1 MTLWEKNR
9 HFLRF
14 EGSVL
19 VSENGRQTIGHGGAV
34 ITMIRYLKELLL
46 VLYLLKS
53 YDYYLDRLDA
63 LGIGFPVLLYGAM
76 FVVLTV
82 ALFMTAYIRQ
92 TLIRHLFALVMS
104 GSAVF
109 FDVYTQVTA
118 GYMTYSSFVSL
129 VYSGGFIQEAVYQ
142 YRDAIISAMVSGL
155 LLLFGIGLKPRRR
168 APLPGALLVAAPVF
182 GVLMLSTVLF
192 VRAGE
197 GARGLP
203 IMYTPLAYL
212 NLFTY
217 EALHNTVGPR
227 EPVSLPRVDQPV
239 GHDIVLIIDESI
251 SGNYLDINTPFGVH
265 SNLKEPRPGV
275 DIFNYGYAASIANC
289 SADTNVTL
297 RYGGTRADYIRINST
312 LPSIWQYAKK
322 AGLRT
327 VYIDSQRTG
336 GNLQNLMNAA
346 EQKDI
351 DEFVQFDRTSV
362 RDRDMAAAAKLIELL
377 NDGKPQLVVINKV
390 GAHFPVHDKYP
401 DAFMA
406 YRPTLPRGQFVEVA
420 DTGTRD
426 GFNGQPDDWLLYRN
440 AYKNTVLWNVG
451 EFFARVFAQADL
463 SHALLIYTSDHG
475 QDLHERGNP
484 GLNTHCGDDP
494 VEEEGLVPLVVISG
508 SDLQTLDWQAQLPAN
523 KDRSSHY
530 NIFPTLLQV
539 MGYDL
544 AGIEA
549 VYGKPLSVPTG
560 DDFTF
565 NYRFNARLGAKPEWK
580 HIDLNS
586 IVTPGRVVPSVAVGQ

>member
-1 MTLWEKNR
+1 
-9 HFLRF
+9 
-14 EGSVL
+14 
-19 VSENGRQTIGHGGAV
+19 
-34 ITMIRYLKELLL
+34 MIRYLKELLL
-46 VLYLLKS
+46 VLYLFKN
-53 YDYYLDRLDA
+53 YDYYLERLSA
-63 LGIGFPVLLYGAM
+63 LGMGLPVLLFGGM
-76 FVVLTV
+76 FIGLTV

-92 TLIRHLFALVMS
+92 TLIRHLLALMMFV
-104 GSAVF
+104 SAVF
-109 FDVYTQVTA
+109 FDVYTRVTA
-118 GYMTYSSFVSL
+118 DYLTYSSFVSL
-129 VYSGGFIQEAVYQ
+129 VYSGGFIQEAAYQ
-142 YRDAIISAMVSGL
+142 YRDVIISGVVGGL

-168 APLPGALLVAAPVF
+168 MPLPGALLVAAPVL
-182 GVLMLSTVLF
+182 GVLLLSAVLF

-227 EPVSLPRVDQPV
+227 EPVSLARNDAPP

-251 SGNYLDINTPFGVH
+251 SGNYLDINAPFGVH

-275 DIFNYGYAASIANC
+275 AIFNYGYAASIANC
-289 SADTNVTL
+289 SADTNITL
-297 RYGGTRADYIRINST
+297 RYGGTRADYMRINST
-312 LPSIWQYAKK
+312 MPSIWQYAKK

-327 VYIDSQRTG
+327 VYIDAQRTG
-336 GNLQNLMNAA
+336 GNLQNLMNDA
-346 EQKDI
+346 EKKDI
-351 DEFVQFDRTSV
+351 DEFVQFDQASV
-362 RDRDMAAAAKLIELL
+362 RDRDMAAAAKLIDLL
-377 NDGKPQLVVINKV
+377 NDGKPELVVINKV

-406 YRPTLPRGQFVEVA
+406 YRPTLPRGQFVEIA
-420 DTGTRD
+420 DTGKRD
-426 GFNGQPDDWLLYRN
+426 GFNGQPDDWVLYRN
-440 AYKNTVLWNVG
+440 AYKNTLLWNVG
-451 EFFARVFAQADL
+451 EFFSRVFAQADM
-463 SHALLIYTSDHG
+463 SNALLIYTSDHG

-484 GLNTHCGDDP
+484 GLNLHCGGDP
-494 VEEEGLVPLVVISG
+494 VAEEGLVPLVVIQG
-508 SDLQTLDWQAQLPAN
+508 DQLRTLDWQKALAAN

-530 NIFPTLLQV
+530 NIFPTLLQL

-549 VYGKPLSVPTG
+549 VYGKPLSVPTA

-580 HIDLNS
+580 YIDLNS
-586 IVTPGRVVPSVAVGQ
+586 IVTPSQAPTNVAVGQ

>member
-1 MTLWEKNR
+1 
-9 HFLRF
+9 
-14 EGSVL
+14 
-19 VSENGRQTIGHGGAV
+19 
-34 ITMIRYLKELLL
+34 MIRYLKELLL
-46 VLYLLKS
+46 VLYLLKN

-63 LGIGFPVLLYGAM
+63 LGIGFPMLLYGAM
-76 FVVLTV
+76 FVVLAV

-92 TLIRHLFALVMS
+92 TLIRHLFALAMFA
-104 GSAVF
+104 SAVF

-129 VYSGGFIQEAVYQ
+129 VYSGGFIQEATYQ

-168 APLPGALLVAAPVF
+168 APLPGALLVAAPVL
-182 GVLMLSTVLF
+182 GVLMLSAVLF
-192 VRAGE
+192 LRAGE

-227 EPVSLPRVDQPV
+227 EPVSLTRIDQPV

-297 RYGGTRADYIRINST
+297 RYGGTRGDYIRINST

-327 VYIDSQRTG
+327 VYIDAQRTG

-346 EQKDI
+346 EKKDI

-406 YRPTLPRGQFVEVA
+406 YRPTLARGQFVEVA
-420 DTGTRD
+420 DTGKRD
-426 GFNGQPDDWLLYRN
+426 GFNGQPDDWLRYRN

-463 SHALLIYTSDHG
+463 NNALLIYTSDHG

-484 GLNTHCGDDP
+484 GLNTHCGGDP
-494 VEEEGLVPLVVISG
+494 VEEEGVVPLVVISG
-508 SDLQTLDWQAQLPAN
+508 SNLKTLDWPAQLPAN

-530 NIFPTLLQV
+530 NIFPTLLQL

-565 NYRFNARLGAKPEWK
+565 NYRFNARLGAVPAWK
-580 HIDLNS
+580 YIDLKS
-586 IVTPGRVVPSVAVGQ
+586 IVTPGQVVPSVAVGQ

>member
-1 MTLWEKNR
+1 M
-9 HFLRF
+9 F
-14 EGSVL
+14 
-19 VSENGRQTIGHGGAV
+19 
-34 ITMIRYLKELLL
+34 RYLKELLL
-46 VLYLLKS
+46 VIYLLLYS
-53 YDYYLDRLDA
+53 DYYLERLNA
-63 LGIGFPVLLYGAM
+63 MGIGLAVLLFGAM
-76 FVVLTV
+76 FLALTF
-82 ALFMTAYIRQ
+82 ALLLTAYIRQ
-92 TLIRHLFALVMS
+92 TFIRHLFALAMLI
-104 GSAVF
+104 SAVF
-109 FDVYTQVTA
+109 FDVYTRVTSD
-118 GYMTYSSFVSL
+118 YLTYSSFVSL
-129 VYSGGFIQEAVYQ
+129 VYSGGFIQEAAYQ
-142 YRDAIISAMVSGL
+142 YRDAIVHGVLNGL
-155 LLLFGIGLKPRRR
+155 LLLIGIGLRPRHSI
-168 APLPGALLVAAPVF
+168 PVPNALRVAALVL
-182 GVLMLSTVLF
+182 GVLLLSAVLF

-212 NLFTY
+212 NLFGY

-227 EPVSLPRVDQPV
+227 EPVTLARNGPAV

-251 SGNYLDINTPFGVH
+251 SGNYLDINAPFGVH
-265 SNLKEPRPGV
+265 SNLKQAHPGV

-297 RYGGTRADYIRINST
+297 RYGGTRADYMRINST

-327 VYIDSQRTG
+327 VYIDAQRTG
-336 GNLQNLMNAA
+336 GNLQNLMTDT
-346 EQKDI
+346 EKKDI
-351 DEFVQFDRTSV
+351 DEFVQFDQTSV

-377 NDGKPQLVVINKV
+377 NDDKPELVVINKV

-406 YRPTLPRGQFVEVA
+406 YRPTLPRGQFTEIA
-420 DTGTRD
+420 DTGKRD
-426 GFNGQPDDWLLYRN
+426 GFNGQPDDWVLYRN

-451 EFFARVFAQADL
+451 EFFSRVFAQANL
-463 SHALLIYTSDHG
+463 NNALLIYTSDHG

-484 GLNTHCGDDP
+484 GLNTHCGGDP
-494 VEEEGLVPLVVISG
+494 VEEEGLVPLVVIQG
-508 SDLQTLDWQAQLPAN
+508 DQLHTLDWSAQLAAN

-530 NIFPTLLQV
+530 NIFPTLLQL

-544 AGIEA
+544 AGIESI
-549 VYGKPLSVPTG
+549 YGKPLSVPTT

-586 IVTPGRVVPSVAVGQ
+586 IVTPGEAPTSVAAGQ

>member
-1 MTLWEKNR
+1 
-9 HFLRF
+9 
-14 EGSVL
+14 
-19 VSENGRQTIGHGGAV
+19 
-34 ITMIRYLKELLL
+34 MIRYLKELLL
-46 VLYLLKS
+46 VLYLFKN
-53 YDYYLDRLDA
+53 YDYYLERLSA
-63 LGIGFPVLLYGAM
+63 LGMSLPVLLFGGM
-76 FVVLTV
+76 FIGLTV

-92 TLIRHLFALVMS
+92 TLIRHLFALMMFV
-104 GSAVF
+104 SAVF
-109 FDVYTQVTA
+109 FDVYTRVTA
-118 GYMTYSSFVSL
+118 DYLTYSSFVSL
-129 VYSGGFIQEAVYQ
+129 VYSGGFIQEAAYQ
-142 YRDAIISAMVSGL
+142 YSDAIISGVVGGL

-168 APLPGALLVAAPVF
+168 MPLPGALLVAAPVL
-182 GVLMLSTVLF
+182 GVLLLSAVLF

-227 EPVSLPRVDQPV
+227 EPVSLARNDAPP

-251 SGNYLDINTPFGVH
+251 SGNYLDINAPFGVH

-275 DIFNYGYAASIANC
+275 AIFNYGYAASIANC
-289 SADTNVTL
+289 SADTNITL
-297 RYGGTRADYIRINST
+297 RYGGTRADYMRINST
-312 LPSIWQYAKK
+312 MPSIWQYAKK

-327 VYIDSQRTG
+327 VYIDAQRTG
-336 GNLQNLMNAA
+336 GNLQNLMNDA
-346 EQKDI
+346 EKKDI
-351 DEFVQFDRTSV
+351 DEFVQFDQASV
-362 RDRDMAAAAKLIELL
+362 RDRDMAAAAKLIDLL
-377 NDGKPQLVVINKV
+377 NDGKPELVVINKV

-406 YRPTLPRGQFVEVA
+406 YRPTLPRGQFVEIA
-420 DTGTRD
+420 DTGKRD
-426 GFNGQPDDWLLYRN
+426 GFNGQPDDWVLYRN
-440 AYKNTVLWNVG
+440 AYKNTLLWNVG
-451 EFFARVFAQADL
+451 EFFSRVFAQADM
-463 SHALLIYTSDHG
+463 SNALLIYTSDHG

-484 GLNTHCGDDP
+484 GLNLHCGGDP
-494 VEEEGLVPLVVISG
+494 VAEEGLVPLVVIQG
-508 SDLQTLDWQAQLPAN
+508 DQLRTLDWQKALAAN

-530 NIFPTLLQV
+530 NIFPTLLQL

-549 VYGKPLSVPTG
+549 VYGKPLSVPTA

-580 HIDLNS
+580 YIDLNS
-586 IVTPGRVVPSVAVGQ
+586 IVTPSQAPTNVAVGQ

>member
-1 MTLWEKNR
+1 
-9 HFLRF
+9 
-14 EGSVL
+14 
-19 VSENGRQTIGHGGAV
+19 
-34 ITMIRYLKELLL
+34 MIRYLKELLL
-46 VLYLLKS
+46 VLYLLKN
-53 YDYYLDRLDA
+53 YDYYLERLSA
-63 LGIGFPVLLYGAM
+63 MGVGFAVVLFGAM

-92 TLIRHLFALVMS
+92 TLVRHLFAVVMFV
-104 GSAVF
+104 SAVF
-109 FDVYTQVTA
+109 FDVYTRVTA
-118 GYMTYSSFVSL
+118 DYLTYSSFVSL
-129 VYSGGFIQEAVYQ
+129 VYSAGFIQDAAYQ
-142 YRDAIISAMVSGL
+142 YRDALISGVVGGL

-168 APLPGALLVAAPVF
+168 MPLPGALLVAAPVL
-182 GVLMLSTVLF
+182 GVLLLSAVLF

-227 EPVSLPRVDQPV
+227 EPVSLARNEQAV
-239 GHDIVLIIDESI
+239 GHDIVLVIDESI
-251 SGNYLDINTPFGVH
+251 SGNYLDINAPFGVH
-265 SNLKEPRPGV
+265 SNLKAPRPGV
-275 DIFNYGYAASIANC
+275 EIFNYGYAASIANC

-297 RYGGTRADYIRINST
+297 RYGGTRADYMRINT
-312 LPSIWQYAKK
+312 TQPSIWQYARK

-327 VYIDSQRTG
+327 VYIDAQRTG
-336 GNLQNLMNAA
+336 GNLQNLMS
-346 EQKDI
+346 ETEKKDI
-351 DEFVQFDRTSV
+351 DEFVQFDQTSV
-362 RDRDMAAAAKLIELL
+362 RDRDMAAAAKLIDLL
-377 NDGKPQLVVINKV
+377 NDGTPELVVINKV

-420 DTGTRD
+420 DTGKRD

-451 EFFARVFAQADL
+451 EFFSRVFAQADMRN
-463 SHALLIYTSDHG
+463 ALLIYTSDHG

-484 GLNTHCGDDP
+484 GLNTHCGGDP
-494 VEEEGLVPLVVISG
+494 VEEEGLVPLVVIQG
-508 SDLQTLDWQAQLPAN
+508 DQLRTLDWQKSLAAN

-530 NIFPTLLQV
+530 NIFPTLLQL

-544 AGIEA
+544 AGVEA
-549 VYGKPLSVPTG
+549 VYGKPLSVPTA
-560 DDFTF
+560 DEFTF

-580 HIDLNS
+580 HIDLGS
-586 IVTPGRVVPSVAVGQ
+586 IVTPSQAPTSVAVGE

>member
-1 MTLWEKNR
+1 
-9 HFLRF
+9 
-14 EGSVL
+14 
-19 VSENGRQTIGHGGAV
+19 
-34 ITMIRYLKELLL
+34 MIRYLKELLL
-46 VLYLLKS
+46 VLYLFKN
-53 YDYYLDRLDA
+53 YDYYLERLSA
-63 LGIGFPVLLYGAM
+63 LGMGLPVLLFGGM
-76 FVVLTV
+76 FIALTV

-92 TLIRHLFALVMS
+92 TLIRHLFALMMFV
-104 GSAVF
+104 SAVF
-109 FDVYTQVTA
+109 FDVYTRVTA
-118 GYMTYSSFVSL
+118 DYLTYSSFVSL
-129 VYSGGFIQEAVYQ
+129 VYSGGFIQEAAYQ
-142 YRDAIISAMVSGL
+142 YRDAIISGVVGGL

-168 APLPGALLVAAPVF
+168 MPLPGALLVAAPVL
-182 GVLMLSTVLF
+182 GVLLLSAVLF

-227 EPVSLPRVDQPV
+227 EPVSLARNDVPP

-251 SGNYLDINTPFGVH
+251 SGNYLDINAPFGVH

-275 DIFNYGYAASIANC
+275 AIFNYGYAASIANC
-289 SADTNVTL
+289 SADTNITL
-297 RYGGTRADYIRINST
+297 RYGGTRADYMRINST
-312 LPSIWQYAKK
+312 MPSIWQYAKK

-327 VYIDSQRTG
+327 VYIDAQRTG
-336 GNLQNLMNAA
+336 GNLQNLMNDA
-346 EQKDI
+346 EKKDI
-351 DEFVQFDRTSV
+351 DEFVQFDQASV
-362 RDRDMAAAAKLIELL
+362 RDRDMAAAAKLIDLL
-377 NDGKPQLVVINKV
+377 NDGKPELVVINKV

-406 YRPTLPRGQFVEVA
+406 YRPTLPRGQFVEIA
-420 DTGTRD
+420 DTGKRD
-426 GFNGQPDDWLLYRN
+426 GFNGQPDDWVLYRN
-440 AYKNTVLWNVG
+440 AYKNTLLWNVG
-451 EFFARVFAQADL
+451 EFFSRVFAQADM
-463 SHALLIYTSDHG
+463 SNALLIYTSDHG

-484 GLNTHCGDDP
+484 GLNLHCGGDP
-494 VEEEGLVPLVVISG
+494 VAEEGLVPLVVIQG
-508 SDLQTLDWQAQLPAN
+508 DQLRTLDWQKALAAN

-530 NIFPTLLQV
+530 NIFPTLLQL

-549 VYGKPLSVPTG
+549 VYGKPLSVPTA

-580 HIDLNS
+580 YIDLNS
-586 IVTPGRVVPSVAVGQ
+586 IVTPSQAPTNVAVGQ

>member
-1 MTLWEKNR
+1 
-9 HFLRF
+9 
-14 EGSVL
+14 
-19 VSENGRQTIGHGGAV
+19 
-34 ITMIRYLKELLL
+34 MIRYLKELLL
-46 VLYLLKS
+46 VLYLLKN
-53 YDYYLDRLDA
+53 YDYYLERLSA
-63 LGIGFPVLLYGAM
+63 MGVGFAVVLFGAM
-76 FVVLTV
+76 FVVLIV

-92 TLIRHLFALVMS
+92 TLVRHLFALVMFV
-104 GSAVF
+104 SAVF
-109 FDVYTQVTA
+109 FDVYTRVTA
-118 GYMTYSSFVSL
+118 DYLTYSSFVSL
-129 VYSGGFIQEAVYQ
+129 VYSAGFIQDAAYQ
-142 YRDAIISAMVSGL
+142 YRDALISGVVGGL

-168 APLPGALLVAAPVF
+168 MPLPGAMLVAAPVL
-182 GVLMLSTVLF
+182 GVLLLSAVLF

-227 EPVSLPRVDQPV
+227 EPVRLARNGQAVD
-239 GHDIVLIIDESI
+239 HDIVLVIDESI
-251 SGNYLDINTPFGVH
+251 SGNYLDINAPFGVH

-275 DIFNYGYAASIANC
+275 EIFNYGYAASIANC

-297 RYGGTRADYIRINST
+297 RYGGTRADYMRINT
-312 LPSIWQYAKK
+312 TQPSIWQYAKK

-327 VYIDSQRTG
+327 VYIDAQRTG
-336 GNLQNLMNAA
+336 GNLQNLMS
-346 EQKDI
+346 ETEKKDI
-351 DEFVQFDRTSV
+351 DEFVQFDQTSV
-362 RDRDMAAAAKLIELL
+362 RDRDMAAAAKLIDLL
-377 NDGKPQLVVINKV
+377 NDGKPELVVINKV

-420 DTGTRD
+420 DTGKRD

-451 EFFARVFAQADL
+451 EFFSRVFAQADMRN
-463 SHALLIYTSDHG
+463 ALLIYTSDHG

-484 GLNTHCGDDP
+484 GLNTHCGGDP
-494 VEEEGLVPLVVISG
+494 VEEEGLVPLVVIQG
-508 SDLQTLDWQAQLPAN
+508 DQLRALDWQKSLAAN

-530 NIFPTLLQV
+530 NIFPTLLQL

-544 AGIEA
+544 AGVEA
-549 VYGKPLSVPTG
+549 VYGKPLSVPTA
-560 DDFTF
+560 DEFTF

-580 HIDLNS
+580 HIDLGS
-586 IVTPGRVVPSVAVGQ
+586 IVTPSQAPTSVAAGQ

>member
-1 MTLWEKNR
+1 
-9 HFLRF
+9 
-14 EGSVL
+14 
-19 VSENGRQTIGHGGAV
+19 
-34 ITMIRYLKELLL
+34 MIRYLKELLL
-46 VLYLLKS
+46 VLYLVKN
-53 YDYYLDRLDA
+53 YDYYLERLSA
-63 LGIGFPVLLYGAM
+63 MGIGFPVLLFGGM
-76 FVVLTV
+76 FIALTV

-92 TLIRHLFALVMS
+92 TLIRHVFALAMFA
-104 GSAVF
+104 SAVF
-109 FDVYTQVTA
+109 FDVYTRVTA
-118 GYMTYSSFVSL
+118 DYLTYSSFVSL
-129 VYSGGFIQEAVYQ
+129 VYSGGFIQEAAYQ
-142 YRDAIISAMVSGL
+142 YRDAIISGVVGGL

-168 APLPGALLVAAPVF
+168 MPLPGALLVAAPVL
-182 GVLMLSTVLF
+182 GVLLLSAVLF

-227 EPVSLPRVDQPV
+227 ESVSLARNDSPR

-251 SGNYLDINTPFGVH
+251 SGNYLDINAPFGVH

-275 DIFNYGYAASIANC
+275 AIFNYGYAASIANC
-289 SADTNVTL
+289 SADTNITL
-297 RYGGTRADYIRINST
+297 RYGGTRADYMRINST
-312 LPSIWQYAKK
+312 MPSIWQYAKK

-327 VYIDSQRTG
+327 VYIDAQRTG
-336 GNLQNLMNAA
+336 GNLQNLMNEA
-346 EQKDI
+346 EKKDI
-351 DEFVQFDRTSV
+351 DEFVQFDQTSV
-362 RDRDMAAAAKLIELL
+362 RDRDMAAAAKLIDLL
-377 NDGKPQLVVINKV
+377 NDGKPELVVINKV

-401 DAFMA
+401 DGFMA
-406 YRPTLPRGQFVEVA
+406 YRPTLPRGQFVEIA

-426 GFNGQPDDWLLYRN
+426 GFNGQPDDWVLYRN
-440 AYKNTVLWNVG
+440 AYKNTLLWNVG
-451 EFFARVFAQADL
+451 EFFSRVFAKADM
-463 SHALLIYTSDHG
+463 SNALLIYTSDHG

-484 GLNTHCGDDP
+484 GLNLHCGGDP
-494 VEEEGLVPLVVISG
+494 VQEEGLVPLVVIQG
-508 SDLQTLDWQAQLPAN
+508 DQLRTLDWQKALAGN

-530 NIFPTLLQV
+530 NIFPTLLQL

-549 VYGKPLSVPTG
+549 VYGKPLSVPTA

-580 HIDLNS
+580 HIDLKS
-586 IVTPGRVVPSVAVGQ
+586 IVTPGQAATSVAVGQ

>member
-1 MTLWEKNR
+1 M
-9 HFLRF
+9 
-14 EGSVL
+14 S
-19 VSENGRQTIGHGGAV
+19 
-34 ITMIRYLKELLL
+34 RYLKELLL
-46 VLYLLKS
+46 VLYLLKN
-53 YDYYLDRLDA
+53 YADYLDRLDA
-63 LGIGFPVLLYGAM
+63 LGMGFPVLLYGAM

-92 TLIRHLFALVMS
+92 TLVRHLFALVMS

-129 VYSGGFIQEAVYQ
+129 VYSGGFIQEAAYQ
-142 YRDAIISAMVSGL
+142 YRDAIISAMFSGL

-168 APLPGALLVAAPVF
+168 APLPGALLVAAPVL
-182 GVLMLSTVLF
+182 GVMMLSTVLF
-192 VRAGE
+192 MRAGE

-227 EPVSLPRVDQPV
+227 EPVSLTRIDQPV

-297 RYGGTRADYIRINST
+297 RYGGTRTDYMRINST
-312 LPSIWQYAKK
+312 LPSIWQYAKQ

-327 VYIDSQRTG
+327 VYIDAQRTS

-346 EQKDI
+346 EKKDI
-351 DEFVQFDRTSV
+351 DEFVQFDRISV
-362 RDRDMAAAAKLIELL
+362 RDRDMAAAAMLIELL
-377 NDGKPQLVVINKV
+377 NDATPQLVVINKV

-406 YRPTLPRGQFVEVA
+406 YRPTLPRGRFVEVA

-508 SDLQTLDWQAQLPAN
+508 RDLQTLDWQAQWPAN

-549 VYGKPLSVPTG
+549 VYGKPLSVPTA
-560 DDFTF
+560 DEFTF
-565 NYRFNARLGAKPEWK
+565 NYRFNARLGAVPAWK
-580 HIDLNS
+580 YIDLKS
-586 IVTPGRVVPSVAVGQ
+586 IVTPGRVMPSVAVGQ